1 MKDGGRLQSMKS
13 ASLINGKERNMNQV
27 KDERRLYQY
36 EGAVLIFDRVVAN
49 NYKAQTRA
57 SSAAK
62 ARSNIAYQFRRKA
75 NIADHIPVKL
85 TGTTVAI

>member
-1 MKDGGRLQSMKS
+1 
-13 ASLINGKERNMNQV
+13 MNQV

-62 ARSNIAYQFRRKA
+62 ARSNIAYQFRREA

>member
-1 MKDGGRLQSMKS
+1 
-13 ASLINGKERNMNQV
+13 MNQV

-36 EGAVLIFDRVVAN
+36 EGAVLIFDRVVAD

-57 SSAAK
+57 SSTAK